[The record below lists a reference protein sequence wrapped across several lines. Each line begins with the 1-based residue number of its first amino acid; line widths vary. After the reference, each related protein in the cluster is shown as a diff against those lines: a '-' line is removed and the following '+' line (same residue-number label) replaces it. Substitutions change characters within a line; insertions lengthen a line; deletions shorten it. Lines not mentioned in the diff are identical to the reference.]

1 MTKQNVGDVL
11 WGREDIINGSSLKG
25 FQTNIQLSIFIY
37 RYLNST
43 HTFPLD
49 VITTQL
55 PVATYGLGTV
65 DKCNL
70 RSGRPS
76 IKRLSLLIIN
86 PNERGRE
93 REQENGCRHIG
104 HRL

>member
-37 RYLNST
+37 RHLNST

-93 REQENGCRHIG
+93 RESKRMGVGI
-104 HRL
+104 